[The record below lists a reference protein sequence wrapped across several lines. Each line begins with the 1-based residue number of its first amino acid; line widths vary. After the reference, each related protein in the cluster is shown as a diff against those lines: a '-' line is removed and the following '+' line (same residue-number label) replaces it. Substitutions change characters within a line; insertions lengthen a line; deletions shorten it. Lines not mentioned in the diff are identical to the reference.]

1 MEIAVGITTCN
12 EEQTI
17 GPLLAALQA
26 SQGDHFRITQII
38 VVSAACR
45 DRTDEIIKTAAARD
59 PRIVLIPEPV
69 RRGKSAAVNTFLQ
82 ARRPSDLTFLFS
94 GDVLPASDFVARVA
108 AAFQDPNVGMAGGR
122 PVPVNSPRTLT
133 GQMGA
138 LLWDMHHDI
147 ALSTP
152 KLGEAIAFRSPVV
165 QEIPPSSA
173 VDEASIEA
181 LVLAA
186 DLRLA
191 YVPDAILSNRSPD
204 TLREWLSQRR
214 RIAYGHAWLQQK
226 DGHAVSTGD
235 SGKVAQVLTT
245 HLRRHPS
252 LLPAAVILVGIEAM
266 ARLLARRDLAQ
277 HSDRHAIWD
286 IAPSTKSFREQ

>member
-12 EEQTI
+12 EELTI

-26 SQGDHFRITQII
+26 SQGDFRITQII

-45 DRTDEIIKTAAARD
+45 DRTDEIVRAAGAND
-59 PRIVLIPEPV
+59 PRITLIPEPV

-82 ARRPSDLTFLFS
+82 ARQPSDLTFLFS
-94 GDVLPASDFVARVA
+94 GDVLPAADFVARVA
-108 AAFQDPNVGMAGGR
+108 AAFREANVGMAGGR
-122 PVPVNSPRTLT
+122 PVPVNSSHTLT

-152 KLGEAIAFRSPVV
+152 KLGEAVAFRSAVV
-165 QEIPPSSA
+165 QEIPSSSA

-186 DLRLA
+186 GLRLA
-191 YVPDAILSNRSPD
+191 YIPDAILSNRSPD

-235 SGKVAQVLTT
+235 SGKVAQVLTS
-245 HLRRHPS
+245 HLRRRPA
-252 LLPAAVILVGIEAM
+252 LLPAAVVLVGIEAM
-266 ARLLARRDLAQ
+266 ARVLARRDLA
-277 HSDRHAIWD
+277 HRSDRHAIWD
-286 IAPSTKSFREQ
+286 IAPSTKSFRKQ